1 MKKLLAF
8 ILTFIILLCVSVSC
22 FANKPYTHPD
32 YKFTAVKE
40 VHITQIENL
49 EGEPF
54 RNFNADENAEPKVLA
69 AILQAAGKQKLIA
82 TDETANSLPEYNKDK
97 SIRPNHAPKDVE
109 PVSYTHLTLPTI
121 CSV

>member
-1 MKKLLAF
+1 MKKLLASM
-8 ILTFIILLCVSVSC
+8 LTFIMLLCVSVSC

-97 SIRPNHAPKDVE
+97 SIRPITP
-109 PVSYTHLTLPTI
+109 PRM
-121 CSV
+121 